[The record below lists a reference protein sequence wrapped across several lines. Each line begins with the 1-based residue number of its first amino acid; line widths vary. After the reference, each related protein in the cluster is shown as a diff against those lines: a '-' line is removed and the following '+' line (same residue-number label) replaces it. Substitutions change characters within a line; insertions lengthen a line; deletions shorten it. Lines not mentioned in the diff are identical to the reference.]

1 MTTATVTGSGTKEL
15 FVGDQELE
23 AKPRQLESQRAR
35 WDESKQSDGGKRTK
49 QGVTQLGQK
58 AQQRR

>member
-23 AKPRQLESQRAR
+23 AKPRQLES
-35 WDESKQSDGGKRTK
+35 KQSDGGKRTK

>member
-15 FVGDQELE
+15 LVGDPELE
-23 AKPRQLESQRAR
+23 SKSRQFESQRAR
-35 WDESKQSDGGKRTK
+35 WDESKQSDEGEETK
-49 QGVTQLGQK
+49 EDVTQLGQK